1 MNKRSRLHW
10 DGFEGVCMM
19 GFDDGSVF
27 WAWFLMIL
35 SSLGCVV
42 YGILNWNKGE
52 DVSELEAREEAK
64 WDAEE
69 KHIEKELTGEVEK

>member
-1 MNKRSRLHW
+1 
-10 DGFEGVCMM
+10 MM

-52 DVSELEAREEAK
+52 EVSELEAKEEAK
-64 WDAEE
+64 WDEEE
-69 KHIEKELTGEVEK
+69 KHIEKELTGEED